1 MYMKNFINEFK
12 AFIMRGNVVDLA
24 VGVIIGTA
32 FGKIVSALVDNVL
45 MPCIGLIIGGKNFE
59 FLSFGIG
66 DAQIKYG
73 MFISSLIDFVIIA
86 LVLFLIIR
94 AMAKMSK
101 KSEVV
106 AASPVKS
113 PELVVLEQIRDGMR
127 K

>member
-1 MYMKNFINEFK
+1 
-12 AFIMRGNVVDLA
+12 
-24 VGVIIGTA
+24 
-32 FGKIVSALVDNVL
+32 